1 MTQAMSSY
9 TSVPPRLSSG
19 SLRAS
24 STQLL
29 SPVWEEY
36 VPPPFCGSKIDD
48 PICSLAATKRSS
60 RKSDHEITH
69 NIGVDASGVEG
80 RKTYSYD
87 TDEKEKSI
95 GVRRS
100 STSAAAASRR
110 NLFAIVREKLLKW
123 CSWRPIVG
131 GSIHMSTRKPVKVSG
146 LRRAAHKKKI
156 AGRGRN
162 NNTSRRPRWSRNPAH
177 RHRRWQWTMHS
188 MNPLKALAKLPKAY
202 VNMMNGVASSA
213 AFSSSPGLATFP
225 TNSHEFLGHNNHSY
239 HRAVETS
246 DSDELIVK
254 LLQEQLQR
262 SNSSGKHLDGHM
274 SSKSQHYATT
284 THQYYYHTSRT
295 NSQKTD
301 SKVHA
306 TSNDFQFP

>member
-1 MTQAMSSY
+1 MSSY

-69 NIGVDASGVEG
+69 NIGVEG

-100 STSAAAASRR
+100 STSAAAAPRR

-123 CSWRPIVG
+123 CSWRPIMG

-146 LRRAAHKKKI
+146 LRRAAHKRKI

-188 MNPLKALAKLPKAY
+188 MNPLRALAKLPKAY
-202 VNMMNGVASSA
+202 VNMMNGVANSA
-213 AFSSSPGLATFP
+213 AFSSSPGIATFP
-225 TNSHEFLGHNNHSY
+225 TNSHEFLGDNNHSY

-262 SNSSGKHLDGHM
+262 SNSSGTHLDGHM
-274 SSKSQHYATT
+274 SSTSQHYATT

>member
-1 MTQAMSSY
+1 MTLAMSSY
-9 TSVPPRLSSG
+9 TIVPARHSSG

-24 STQLL
+24 SMQLL

-69 NIGVDASGVEG
+69 NIGADAGGVEG

-95 GVRRS
+95 DVRHS
-100 STSAAAASRR
+100 STSAAARK

-123 CSWRPIVG
+123 CSWRPRMG
-131 GSIHMSTRKPVKVSG
+131 GAIHMGTRKPVKVSG
-146 LRRAAHKKKI
+146 LRREAHKKKI

-162 NNTSRRPRWSRNPAH
+162 NNTSSRPRWSRKPAH
-177 RHRRWQWTMHS
+177 RRRRWQWTMRS
-188 MNPLKALAKLPKAY
+188 MNPLRALAKLPEAY
-202 VNMMNGVASSA
+202 VNMMNGVANSA

-225 TNSHEFLGHNNHSY
+225 TNSHGFLGHNIHSY

-246 DSDELIVK
+246 ESDELIVK

-262 SNSSGKHLDGHM
+262 SNSSCKHPDGHM
-274 SSKSQHYATT
+274 SSTCQHYATT
-284 THQYYYHTSRT
+284 THQYCYHTSRT

-301 SKVHA
+301 FKVQA
-306 TSNDFQFP
+306 TGNDFQFH